1 MPSFMDRLKTSYDI
15 LTNKEA
21 WVKVPQEDYIISS
34 NPSSMN
40 SRVSYDTSKAVLAP
54 IINRISVDS
63 AAIPLQHV
71 KVDEFRQY
79 KETVYS
85 ELNDRLTIRA
95 NIDQS
100 GTAFIQDAVETML
113 DFGSCALVPVEI
125 SSNPKHGSF
134 EILSLRVGVIEQWYN
149 KSVEVSIYNE
159 LTGDRVQ
166 KTLPKEFVGI
176 AYNPM
181 YAVMN
186 ETNSTLRRLI
196 DRLALLDR
204 ADGKLFSPQL
214 DLIIQLPYSLRN
226 DRRQAEADR
235 RLATIEAQLE
245 DSKRGIVY
253 IDATEKI
260 TQLNRPVTNDLVNTV
275 VSLTE
280 SLHAQLGLT
289 PSIFSGTSTPEEMV
303 YYNNRTILPIMKA
316 LSDAMIG
323 SFFTRTAIRQ
333 GNSVMAFPNLF
344 KMAPLS
350 EFANAADKLT
360 RNEIMTSNEVRAVVG
375 LSPSSDPKADELR
388 NKNINKPGDPS
399 TENEVETPSD
409 DKDKEQVNE

>member
-1 MPSFMDRLKTSYDI
+1 MSSFMDRLKTSYNI
-15 LTNKEA
+15 LTKKED
-21 WVKVPQEDYIISS
+21 WVEVEPDSHITSL

-54 IINRISVDS
+54 IINRISIDAS
-63 AAIPLQHV
+63 SIPLQHV

-95 NIDQS
+95 NMDQS
-100 GTAFIQDAVETML
+100 GTAFIQDAVGTML
-113 DFGSCALVPVEI
+113 SFGACALVPVEI
-125 SSNPKHGSF
+125 SSNPEHGSF
-134 EILSLRVGVIEQWYN
+134 EILSLRVATIDQWYN
-149 KSVEVSIYNE
+149 KSVGVSVYNE
-159 LTGDRVQ
+159 LTGDRTYKV
-166 KTLPKEFVGI
+166 LSKEFVAI

-181 YAVMN
+181 YEVMN

-196 DRLALLDR
+196 DRLALLDL

-214 DLIIQLPYSLRN
+214 DLIIQLPYTLRN
-226 DRRQAEADR
+226 DRRKAEADR
-235 RLATIEAQLE
+235 RLETIEAQLD
-245 DSKRGIVY
+245 DSKYGIAY
-253 IDATEKI
+253 LDATEKI

-289 PSIFSGTSTPEEMV
+289 PSIFSGAATPEEMV
-303 YYNNRTILPIMKA
+303 YYNNRTILPIVKS

-333 GNSVMAFPNLF
+333 GNSVMAFPSLF

-350 EFANAADKLT
+350 DFADAADKLT
-360 RNEIMTSNEVRAVVG
+360 RNEIMTSNEIRSVVG
-375 LSPSSDPKADELR
+375 MPPSADPEADTLR
-388 NKNINKPGDPS
+388 NKNLNKQADTS
-399 TENEVETPSD
+399 TEGTVETKSD
-409 DKDKEQVNE
+409 EDKE